1 MKHFSKIIILVLILG
16 TSATA
21 IGQKDY
27 KFGHINSQELM
38 AVMPERDSA
47 QTVLETFAKKLEDQ
61 LDIMQVEYNNKL
73 QTYLADRDNLTEL
86 IRQAKEQELNDLQT
100 RIQGFEQSAQQE
112 MQRKQGELMQP
123 IVDKAQKA
131 IQTVAVEQGFLYIFD
146 IAAGGLI
153 YFSDDSIDI
162 LPMVKESLNIQ

>member
-1 MKHFSKIIILVLILG
+1 MILG

-21 IGQKDY
+21 TGQKDY

-47 QTVLETFAKKLEDQ
+47 QTVLEAFAKKLEDQ

-86 IRQAKEQELNDLQT
+86 LKQA
-100 RIQGFEQSAQQE
+100 
-112 MQRKQGELMQP
+112 
-123 IVDKAQKA
+123 
-131 IQTVAVEQGFLYIFD
+131 
-146 IAAGGLI
+146 
-153 YFSDDSIDI
+153 
-162 LPMVKESLNIQ
+162 

>member
-1 MKHFSKIIILVLILG
+1 MKHFSKLLILVLILG
-16 TSATA
+16 TSATVF
-21 IGQKDY
+21 GQKSY

-47 QTVLETFAKKLEDQ
+47 QAVLEGFAKKLEDQ

-86 IRQAKEQELNDLQT
+86 IKQAKEQELNDMQT

-146 IAAGGLI
+146 IAAGSLI
-153 YFSDDSIDI
+153 YFSDDSVDI
-162 LPMVKESLNIQ
+162 LPMVKESLGIQ